1 LHDRLSE
8 RDALDILW
16 SFLGPDN
23 YRLFVTERGWPAEKY
38 EKWLTATLK
47 TLLLRKAP
55 PALSRR

>member
-1 LHDRLSE
+1 LRKPLSE

-16 SFLGPDN
+16 SLMGADN
-23 YRLFVTERGWPAEKY
+23 YRLFVTERGWPPEKY

-55 PALSRR
+55 RTLSH